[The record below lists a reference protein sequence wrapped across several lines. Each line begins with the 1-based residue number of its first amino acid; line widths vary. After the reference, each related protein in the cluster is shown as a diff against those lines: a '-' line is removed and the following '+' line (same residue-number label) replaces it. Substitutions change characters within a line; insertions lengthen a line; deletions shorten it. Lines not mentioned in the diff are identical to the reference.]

1 MKKSMIL
8 LIVALVAVVGIAS
21 LGYGNLKENDSA
33 LRAASEAGKGRSVD
47 AVNDAD
53 SEEAT
58 EPQQEVAEKPKIAAP
73 DFLVFNEDEERV
85 YFQDFAGKPAVIN
98 FWASWCS
105 FCKVEMPDFQKAYD
119 NYKDQDVNFMM
130 IAGTDGQRE
139 TRESARA
146 LFEKEGYTM
155 PIYYDE
161 ALMGKDGSD
170 IMESAN
176 AAYRISGYP
185 STVFV
190 DRDGYVVGIYT
201 GALDEARLTKLVD
214 FIMDESNSG
223 KSMEDALK

>member
-1 MKKSMIL
+1 
-8 LIVALVAVVGIAS
+8 
-21 LGYGNLKENDSA
+21 
-33 LRAASEAGKGRSVD
+33 
-47 AVNDAD
+47 
-53 SEEAT
+53 
-58 EPQQEVAEKPKIAAP
+58 
-73 DFLVFNEDEERV
+73 
-85 YFQDFAGKPAVIN
+85 
-98 FWASWCS
+98 
-105 FCKVEMPDFQKAYD
+105 
-119 NYKDQDVNFMM
+119 
-130 IAGTDGQRE
+130 
-139 TRESARA
+139 
-146 LFEKEGYTM
+146 M